1 MLVFLCV
8 MLLSAGCRLCKVCL
22 FGLFCMFSLKIL
34 ILKVSSSGRRVILK
48 WVRFWGG
55 PAGRASTEK
64 LRLTSS
70 IETAFFLKIFSV
82 GISKTKS
89 LRLRSGVERGAGLWK
104 WCNLYRI

>member
-1 MLVFLCV
+1 MFIWFILYVFIENFDFESEFLGSKSDLE
-8 MLLSAGCRLCKVCL
+8 MGA
-22 FGLFCMFSLKIL
+22 IL
-34 ILKVSSSGRRVILK
+34 
-48 WVRFWGG
+48 GG

-82 GISKTKS
+82 GINKTKS